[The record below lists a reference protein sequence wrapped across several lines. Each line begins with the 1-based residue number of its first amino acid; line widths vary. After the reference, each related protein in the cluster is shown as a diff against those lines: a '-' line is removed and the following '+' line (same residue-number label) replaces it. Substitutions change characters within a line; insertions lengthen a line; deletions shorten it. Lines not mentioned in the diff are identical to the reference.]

1 MPDNDVLAPFR
12 PDDHDHEACVDD
24 ALAAAAVVCEERGA
38 RLTALRR
45 RVLEV
50 VWGRHGPVRAYDILD
65 RLGSER
71 RRAAPPTVYRA
82 LEFLL
87 DAGLIHRIESLSA
100 YVGCG
105 DPHGAHGAQFLIC
118 EACGS
123 VAEIDDTAISR
134 RLGSRARGL
143 GFWVRRQTVEILGL
157 CAPCWKEK
165 DDDAG

>member
-1 MPDNDVLAPFR
+1 MGQSTHGTYRFTSA
-12 PDDHDHEACVDD
+12 DHDHRHCIAT
-24 ALAAAAVVCEERGA
+24 ALDSAGELCQQRGA
-38 RLTALRR
+38 RLTVLRR
-45 RVLEV
+45 QVLEM
-50 VWGRHGPVRAYDILD
+50 VWRSHEPQGAYAILETLRDHG
-65 RLGSER
+65 
-71 RRAAPPTVYRA
+71 RRAAAPTVYRA
-82 LEFLL
+82 LDFLL
-87 DAGLIHRIESLSA
+87 GHGLIHRIESLSA

-157 CAPCWKEK
+157 CAL
-165 DDDAG
+165 